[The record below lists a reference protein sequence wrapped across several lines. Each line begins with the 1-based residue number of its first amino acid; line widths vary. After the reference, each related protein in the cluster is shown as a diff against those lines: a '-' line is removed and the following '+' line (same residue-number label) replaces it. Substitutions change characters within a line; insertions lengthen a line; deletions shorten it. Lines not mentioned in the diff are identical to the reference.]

1 MELLPKLQRQQ
12 YQVSSPWLEKYFGDA
27 VDTVIGCNSILKNAV
42 GITGIIVI
50 MGICI
55 LPIINLCIL
64 MAMYYFG
71 SALCEPIADEKIIK
85 VLEQMGDTFKIFLAL
100 LCSISVMLI
109 IGVTLVIN
117 ISNTGL
123 MYR

>member
-1 MELLPKLQRQQ
+1 M
-12 YQVSSPWLEKYFGDA
+12 EKYFGDA
-27 VDTVIGCNSILKNAV
+27 VDTVIGCNTILKNAV
-42 GITGIIVI
+42 GVVGIVAII
-50 MGICI
+50 GICI
-55 LPIINLCIL
+55 LPIVKLCIM
-64 MAMYYFG
+64 MAIYYLG
-71 SALCEPIADEKIIK
+71 SALCEPIADERIIK

-100 LCSISVMLI
+100 LSSISVMLI